1 MNMPT
6 MQIDDLCDESLLL
19 TTQND
24 IDLCDRLENFE
35 TLSRNRILRFD
46 FVSTHI
52 LVNSW

>member
-24 IDLCDRLENFE
+24 IDLCDRLEISKRRVGTE
-35 TLSRNRILRFD
+35 YY
-46 FVSTHI
+46 VSI
-52 LVNSW
+52 SSQLIF

>member
-24 IDLCDRLENFE
+24 IELCDRLENFE
-35 TLSRNRILRFD
+35 TPNRNRILRFALAQLI
-46 FVSTHI
+46 F
-52 LVNSW
+52 

>member
-35 TLSRNRILRFD
+35 TPNRNRILSFALAQL
-46 FVSTHI
+46 I
-52 LVNSW
+52 Y